1 MVKLEK
7 GAYTDIPIK
16 TDFGW
21 HVIRLDDVR
30 DTQPPPLEQVGPQI
44 KQELE
49 RRRVQQL
56 QTDLRAKARI
66 Q

>member
-7 GAYTDIPIK
+7 GKLTEVPVK
-16 TDFGW
+16 SDFGW

-30 DTQPPPLEQVGPQI
+30 DTQPPPLEQVKQQI
-44 KQELE
+44 QQELE
-49 RRRVQQL
+49 RRRI
-56 QTDLRAKARI
+56 QTMQADLRAKARI